1 MVDRPDAI
9 AAAVKPA
16 LDALG
21 LSLYDVELTGAGG
34 ARTLRVLVDRPDGSS
49 LDLAAITAATN
60 AISPL
65 LDTDARAARTL
76 HGSYL
81 LEVSSPGLERPLRT
95 PAHFRGALGAI
106 VSLKTTPKT
115 SAKTAPKTAPESGAG
130 EARRVRGVVVSV
142 DDDGVELD
150 VDGER
155 ETFAYADV
163 TQARTVFEWGAK
175 KPQTTKTSKS
185 KKQKQAKKM
194 QRVS

>member
-9 AAAVKPA
+9 AAAVEPA

-34 ARTLRVLVDRPDGSS
+34 ARTLRVLVDRPDGTS

-76 HGSYL
+76 HGSYT

-95 PAHFRGALGAI
+95 PAHFRGALGAV
-106 VSLKTTPKT
+106 VSLKTGPT
-115 SAKTAPKTAPESGAG
+115 TAPTTGAG
-130 EARRVRGVVVSV
+130 EPRRVRGVVVSV
-142 DDDGVELD
+142 DDGGVELE
-150 VDGER
+150 VEGER